1 MNSRDKGQES
11 ANEREGDQGLAKA
24 ILIAANPHSGSTD
37 RRPLLEALAGR
48 LRDEGFEPLISYDM
62 QQWGN
67 LAEQLQAEGKLKLVV
82 SAGGDGTLGAVV
94 NKLSPKIPIL
104 VVPLGTENLLAKH
117 FGLTAN
123 IEEILAVIRSGRE
136 LHIDAGQ
143 ANGRLFLVMFSCG
156 FDAAVV
162 SRMHSERK
170 GHISRWSWAKPIWQT
185 IQSYRYP
192 RVRLRSDNWR
202 GLPTPKKVREER
214 ILAELQNGVP
224 EKPAEIEFEA
234 RWVFVFNVPR
244 YAAGL
249 PIADHAVDDDGLLD
263 VCTFRGGS
271 LWLGLMYLWAIFTRS
286 HKRHSDCRIG
296 KCEALRLESRQEVPY
311 QIDGDYGGVLP
322 VEIQVIPNR
331 VTLWI
336 AADRRER

>member
-1 MNSRDKGQES
+1 MDSGNKGVD
-11 ANEREGDQGLAKA
+11 NA
-24 ILIAANPHSGSTD
+24 ILIAANPHSGATD
-37 RRPLLEALAGR
+37 RRPLLEALSNRLREEGYESQLCYDMSRWGAIAKELHESGR
-48 LRDEGFEPLISYDM
+48 LNFVI
-62 QQWGN
+62 
-67 LAEQLQAEGKLKLVV
+67 
-82 SAGGDGTLGAVV
+82 SAGGDGTLAAVV
-94 NKLSPKIPIL
+94 NQLAPEIPIL
-104 VVPLGTENLLAKH
+104 VMPLGTENLLAKH

-123 IEEILAVIRSGRE
+123 IEDILAVTRSGKTV
-136 LHIDAGQ
+136 HIDAGEV
-143 ANGRLFLVMFSCG
+143 NGRLFLVMFSCG

-192 RVRLRSDNWR
+192 RVRISSDNWR
-202 GLPTPKKVREER
+202 ALPTPKKVQSDGIR
-214 ILAELQNGVP
+214 AELQAGTP
-224 EKPAEIEFEA
+224 ESPAGIDFEA
-234 RWVFVFNVPR
+234 KWVFVFNVPR

-296 KCEALRLESRQEVPY
+296 KCEALRLESKHEVPY

-322 VEIQVIPNR
+322 AEIRVIPNR

-336 AADRRER
+336 AAQGRGR

>member
-1 MNSRDKGQES
+1 MGTAVGEMNSETQME
-11 ANEREGDQGLAKA
+11 AKA
-24 ILIAANPHSGSTD
+24 ILIAANPHSGAMD
-37 RRPLLEALAGR
+37 RRPLLETLAER
-48 LRDEGFEPLISYDM
+48 LRSEGYEPHLCYEM
-62 QQWGN
+62 QRWGL
-67 LAEQLQAEGKLKLVV
+67 LASELQVQGRLKLVV
-82 SAGGDGTLGAVV
+82 SAGGDGTLAAVV
-94 NKLSPKIPIL
+94 NQIAPEVPIL

-123 IEEILAVIRSGRE
+123 VEDILALIRNGTEVR
-136 LHIDAGQ
+136 IDAGK

-162 SRMHSERK
+162 SRMHQERK

-192 RVRLRSDNWR
+192 KVTVQSDVWR
-202 GLPTPKKVREER
+202 GLPTPKKVREEKIR
-214 ILAELQNGVP
+214 EELQNGVP
-224 EKPAEIEFEA
+224 EQAAPVEFEA

-244 YAAGL
+244 YAGGL
-249 PIADHAVDDDGLLD
+249 HIADHAVDDDGLLD

-296 KCEALRLESRQEVPY
+296 KCAGLRLESRQEVPY
-311 QIDGDYGGVLP
+311 QLDGDYGGVLP
-322 VEIQVIPNR
+322 VEIEVIPNR

-336 AADRRER
+336 AARRR

>member
-1 MNSRDKGQES
+1 MVMNSAGKSQ
-11 ANEREGDQGLAKA
+11 ANA
-24 ILIAANPHSGSTD
+24 ILIAANPHSGSMD
-37 RRPLLEALAGR
+37 RRPLLETLATRLREEGYEPHLCYQMAQWGVLASQLQEEGR
-48 LRDEGFEPLISYDM
+48 LKFVI
-62 QQWGN
+62 
-67 LAEQLQAEGKLKLVV
+67 
-82 SAGGDGTLGAVV
+82 SAGGDGTLAAVV
-94 NKLSPKIPIL
+94 NQLAAEVPIL

-123 IEEILAVIRSGRE
+123 IEDILTVTRAGKEVR
-136 LHIDAGQ
+136 IDAGKV
-143 ANGRLFLVMFSCG
+143 NGRLFLVMFSCG

-162 SRMHSERK
+162 SRMHTERK

-192 RVRLRSDNWR
+192 LVQVRSADWR
-202 GLPTPKKVREER
+202 GLPTPKKVRHEGIR
-214 ILAELQNGVP
+214 AELQNGVP
-224 EKPAEIEFEA
+224 QEPSEIDFEA
-234 RWVFVFNVPR
+234 KWVFVFNVPR

-249 PIADHAVDDDGLLD
+249 PIAEEALDDDGLLD

-271 LWLGLMYLWAIFTRS
+271 LWLGLMYLWAILTRS

-336 AADRRER
+336 AAHGRER